1 MKKIILWVLM
11 FFIYFI
17 WQNTLLTFASGTTKS
32 SDYERG
38 ISAIEKNLDAAK
50 KKLDDWPPT
59 QETIDTIKN
68 LEKDL
73 KTYEWLRDEAK
84 KAEGSACAESGD
96 CIDKASFMI
105 ETSLFSDGGKGL
117 KVDWDSK
124 ATINT
129 VLWTLIQKLMIALWI
144 ISLLIMTIGAG
155 YMILYHGEDE
165 YLSKWKSIFI
175 AGIISLIVA
184 LSSYY
189 IVNLVAYILYK

>member
-17 WQNTLLTFASGTTKS
+17 WQNTLLTFANTKDEERTKKVQQNEQRIKEIDEKLKTTSTESISRRLLEEKQKLQKETESMKS
-32 SDYERG
+32 SQER
-38 ISAIEKNLDAAK
+38 
-50 KKLDDWPPT
+50 
-59 QETIDTIKN
+59 
-68 LEKDL
+68 
-73 KTYEWLRDEAK
+73 EA
-84 KAEGSACAESGD
+84 ACASSGD
-96 CIDKASFMI
+96 CIDEASFMI

-117 KVDWDSK
+117 KWESSK

>member
-17 WQNTLLTFASGTTKS
+17 WQNTLLTFANTKDEERTKKVQQNEQRIKEIDEKLKTTSKDSISSPLLEERQKLQKETESMKS
-32 SDYERG
+32 SQERE
-38 ISAIEKNLDAAK
+38 ADCAA
-50 KKLDDWPPT
+50 
-59 QETIDTIKN
+59 
-68 LEKDL
+68 
-73 KTYEWLRDEAK
+73 
-84 KAEGSACAESGD
+84 SGD
-96 CIDKASFMI
+96 CIDEASFMI
-105 ETSLFSDGGKGL
+105 ETSLFSDGGKEL

>member
-84 KAEGSACAESGD
+84 KAEDSACAASGD

-117 KVDWDSK
+117 KWESSK
-124 ATINT
+124 ATINM

>member
-84 KAEGSACAESGD
+84 KAENSACAASGD

-117 KVDWDSK
+117 KWESSK